1 MSILTLQLDRNP
13 QRIAKAVDLA
23 SREAT
28 SFREFPI
35 TGPQCSRA
43 HDEIQ
48 GSTVATA
55 DRKDRRALIGASYA
69 FGPAKAFIGYRWYNG
84 NVGALPTNGSNIYW
98 AGLRYGLTP
107 ALTLTGAAYY
117 TDSRNSSA
125 DPFLFVASADYAF
138 SKRTDVYMNVG
149 YALNRGNSQLGMN
162 GYNSTTGSPTN
173 VVPGKDQTGVV
184 VGVRHKF

>member
-1 MSILTLQLDRNP
+1 
-13 QRIAKAVDLA
+13 
-23 SREAT
+23 
-28 SFREFPI
+28 
-35 TGPQCSRA
+35 
-43 HDEIQ
+43 
-48 GSTVATA
+48 
-55 DRKDRRALIGASYA
+55 ASYA

-117 TDSRNSSA
+117 TDSRNSGA

-149 YALNRGNSQLGMN
+149 YALNRGN
-162 GYNSTTGSPTN
+162 
-173 VVPGKDQTGVV
+173 
-184 VGVRHKF
+184 